1 MVTEKI
7 LKIFSQC
14 VIGLADMLN
23 FKMKPISQI
32 MLKKFQETIWSNS
45 HPLSPVISRVIEKT
59 EM

>member
-7 LKIFSQC
+7 LKNFSQSEC

-45 HPLSPVISRVIEKT
+45 HPLSPVIEKT
-59 EM
+59 AM